1 MEENTIIS
9 EEINTTEENTSNEA
23 VTNAKGEEENYDTS
37 KGADD
42 TAPDTVTEDEC
53 DKIAE
58 RQAESKVD
66 YHEVARRDIEAL
78 KGEFPE
84 LSGLKDITELENPM
98 RYAALRDM
106 GLEPREAYLATT
118 KRVRKTD
125 TRSHLISAAPKSAH
139 SPAHSMYGEELSD
152 ARALFSD
159 MTDSEIQN
167 LYRKVTK

>member
-9 EEINTTEENTSNEA
+9 EEINTTEQTISNEE
-23 VTNAKGEEENYDTS
+23 VTDKMGEEGHDAFS
-37 KGADD
+37 GADN
-42 TAPDTVTEDEC
+42 TATDDANE
-53 DKIAE
+53 KKNE
-58 RQAESKVD
+58 RQDEIKVD
-66 YHEVARRDIEAL
+66 YREVARRDIEAL

-84 LSGLKDITELENPM
+84 LLGLKDITELENPM

-139 SPAHSMYGEELSD
+139 SPSHSMYGEELSD

>member
-9 EEINTTEENTSNEA
+9 EEINTTEENTSTEA
-23 VTNAKGEEENYDTS
+23 ITDEGSEEGYGTCSTPGDT
-37 KGADD
+37 
-42 TAPDTVTEDEC
+42 TPDTTNENENS
-53 DKIAE
+53 AE
-58 RQAESKVD
+58 RRDEGHID

>member
-9 EEINTTEENTSNEA
+9 EEIIETTEEFATEESVNTENADNCDTTTFEKVTSDMPTEA
-23 VTNAKGEEENYDTS
+23 EDTQ
-37 KGADD
+37 
-42 TAPDTVTEDEC
+42 
-53 DKIAE
+53 DKAVGI
-58 RQAESKVD
+58 D
-66 YHEVARRDIEAL
+66 YNEVARRDIEAL
-78 KGEFPE
+78 RSEFPE
-84 LSGLKDITELENPM
+84 LRELGSITELDNPM

-125 TRSHLISAAPKSAH
+125 TRSHLTAAAPKSAH
-139 SPAHSMYGEELSD
+139 SPSNSIYGEELND

>member
-9 EEINTTEENTSNEA
+9 EEIIETTEEFATEESVNTENADNCDSTAFEEVTSDMPTEA
-23 VTNAKGEEENYDTS
+23 EDTQ
-37 KGADD
+37 
-42 TAPDTVTEDEC
+42 
-53 DKIAE
+53 DKAVGI
-58 RQAESKVD
+58 D
-66 YHEVARRDIEAL
+66 YNEVARRDIEAL
-78 KGEFPE
+78 RSEFPE
-84 LSGLKDITELENPM
+84 LRELGSITELDNPM

-125 TRSHLISAAPKSAH
+125 TRSHLTAAAPMSAH
-139 SPAHSMYGEELSD
+139 SPSNSIYGEELND

>member
-9 EEINTTEENTSNEA
+9 EEIIETTEEFATEEPVLTEKENNYGSTPASDEVTVDVSAEEVDTPEEA
-23 VTNAKGEEENYDTS
+23 
-37 KGADD
+37 
-42 TAPDTVTEDEC
+42 TA
-53 DKIAE
+53 I
-58 RQAESKVD
+58 D
-66 YHEVARRDIEAL
+66 YNEVARRDIEAL
-78 KGEFPE
+78 RSEFPE
-84 LSGLKDITELENPM
+84 LSELGSITELDNPM

-125 TRSHLISAAPKSAH
+125 TRSHLTAAAPRSAH
-139 SPAHSMYGEELSD
+139 SPSNSIHGEELND

-159 MTDSEIQN
+159 MTDSEIQS

>member
-1 MEENTIIS
+1 MEESTIIS
-9 EEINTTEENTSNEA
+9 EEILESAEELSTSTEDGCDSDTTADEFTNSTSKAE
-23 VTNAKGEEENYDTS
+23 EEEN
-37 KGADD
+37 
-42 TAPDTVTEDEC
+42 APDYTAN
-53 DKIAE
+53 I
-58 RQAESKVD
+58 D
-66 YHEVARRDIEAL
+66 YNEVARRDVEAL
-78 KGEFPE
+78 KSEFPE
-84 LSGLKDITELENPM
+84 LKGLNSITELDNPM

-125 TRSHLISAAPKSAH
+125 TRSHLIAAAPKGAH
-139 SPAHSMYGEELSD
+139 TPAHSMYGDELND

>member
-9 EEINTTEENTSNEA
+9 EEINTTEQKSSNEA
-23 VTNAKGEEENYDTS
+23 VTNEEAEKSCDTS
-37 KGADD
+37 PYAND
-42 TAPDTVTEDEC
+42 TATDSINESEKTTEPYN
-53 DKIAE
+53 
-58 RQAESKVD
+58 ESKVD

-84 LSGLKDITELENPM
+84 LTGLKDITELENPM

-159 MTDSEIQN
+159 MTDLEIQN
-167 LYRKVTK
+167 LYRKVTKY

>member
-1 MEENTIIS
+1 MEENTIIN
-9 EEINTTEENTSNEA
+9 EEITPTENVVTEEP
-23 VTNAKGEEENYDTS
+23 VNYDE
-37 KGADD
+37 
-42 TAPDTVTEDEC
+42 VE
-53 DKIAE
+53 E
-58 RQAESKVD
+58 RQDTDTDSEPTPDAISKAENDDEDTTKSID
-66 YHEVARRDIEAL
+66 YNEVARRDIEAL
-78 KGEFPE
+78 RSEFPE
-84 LSGLKDITELENPM
+84 LRKLGSITELENPM

-125 TRSHLISAAPKSAH
+125 TRSHLVSAAPKGAH
-139 SPAHSMYGEELSD
+139 SPAHSMYGNELDD